1 MILFSPQIYV
11 IKFRPEKT
19 VGGIGPARGV
29 ERGSMSEHTIASTQ
43 KINLLKKR
51 NAYQR
56 EVIQM
61 LIEERNICEETVQR
75 ITEELNLD
83 AENEGLGTSESL
95 STSRDQTYSESSEWL
110 GSDSRK
116 ESVFGTTADNNNDKR
131 K

>member
-1 MILFSPQIYV
+1 
-11 IKFRPEKT
+11 
-19 VGGIGPARGV
+19 
-29 ERGSMSEHTIASTQ
+29 MSEHTIASTQ

-116 ESVFGTTADNNNDKR
+116 ESVFGTTADNNNGTNPVSLEPGVR
-131 K
+131 KFKETAL